1 MNESLENEIMKEFK
15 PYKLDELTKESILD
29 KQNINYVLALSNSID
44 REEELAKLQIRA
56 KELKVY
62 RQFTTMFKQ
71 YREMYIKDLK
81 SKTSNEINFT
91 NCPLQNIKCGK
102 WIADDTGVYRLDY
115 GPTLEPIKVKASS
128 IPILPIQRLV
138 NKEEQIEKVKIIF
151 LKDGEWKQIIVSRN
165 TIASKAKI
173 LQLADLGVE
182 VNEDNAKYL
191 ISYLADII
199 ELNKLEVK
207 ESTTHLGWID
217 DEFAPY
223 TEDLVYDGENNFR
236 DVYVSVCERGN
247 YNTWKTF
254 IRDLR
259 AYSKVLHFIIAT
271 SFASPLIKILG
282 INSYIVHLWGGTGVG
297 KTVALM
303 VAMSI
308 WGNPAMGKLTRS
320 LNSTQVAL
328 ARYASFIH
336 SLPFAGDELQT
347 IKNKWDSFDNLIM
360 YLTEGIDRG
369 RGQQFGGIET
379 LNTWNCNF
387 IFTGEEPITKS
398 NSGGGA
404 KNRCIEIK
412 TEEKLIQDGNIVSNF
427 VRENYG
433 FAGKDFINLI
443 KETPNLQEQYKNIFD
458 EVLKITNT
466 TDKQAMAISSIIL
479 ADKMSSE
486 HIFNDAPLKLEEIK
500 EWITKVND
508 VDISTRAYLWTVDWV
523 VQNEN
528 KFKGDYSIENWGK
541 FIDTEDGKSY
551 VYINR
556 KVYVSELEK
565 AGFDF
570 DAIKE
575 NLATKG
581 WLIKG
586 KQEYAKATRIGS
598 RIAKCVQIMLPN
610 EEEIE
615 EDAPTLLPF

>member
-1 MNESLENEIMKEFK
+1 MNESLENEIMKEFR
-15 PYKLDELTKESILD
+15 PYRIEELTKDSILD
-29 KQNINYVLALSNSID
+29 KQNIDYVLALSNNID
-44 REEELAKLQIRA
+44 REKELAKLQIRA

-62 RQFTTMFKQ
+62 RQFNTMFKQ
-71 YREMYIKDLK
+71 YREMYVKDLK
-81 SKTSNEINFT
+81 SKASNEIKFT
-91 NCPLQNIKCGK
+91 DYPLQNIKCGK
-102 WIADDTGVYRLDY
+102 WIADDTGVYKLDY
-115 GPTLEPIKVKASS
+115 SPTLESIKIKASS

-138 NKEEQIEKVKIIF
+138 NKEEQVEKVKIIF
-151 LKDGEWKQIIVSRN
+151 LKDGDWKQIVVNRN

-182 VNEDNAKYL
+182 VNEDNAKHL
-191 ISYLADII
+191 IAYLADII

-207 ESTTHLGWID
+207 ESTTHLGWIN

-223 TEDLVYDGENNFR
+223 TTNLVYDGENNFR
-236 DVYVSVCERGN
+236 DVYNAVCEKGN
-247 YNTWKTF
+247 YDTWKTY
-254 IRDLR
+254 IKNLR
-259 AYSKVLHFIIAT
+259 ANSKVLHFIIAV
-271 SFASPLIKILG
+271 SFASPLIKLLG

-297 KTVALM
+297 KTVGLM
-303 VAMSI
+303 VAMSV

-347 IKNKWDSFDNLIM
+347 IKSKWDSFDNLIM

-369 RGQQFGGIET
+369 RGQQFGGIES

-404 KNRCIEIK
+404 KNRCVEIK
-412 TEEKLIQDGNIVSNF
+412 TEEKLIQDGNAVSNF

-433 FAGKDFINLI
+433 FAGKDFINLLQNI
-443 KETPNLQEQYKNIFD
+443 TDLQEQYKQIFD
-458 EVLKITNT
+458 EVLKVTNT
-466 TDKQAMAISSIIL
+466 TDKQAMAISSILL
-479 ADKMSSE
+479 ADRLSSE
-486 HIFNDAPLKLEEIK
+486 YIFKDEALKLEDIK
-500 EWITKVND
+500 DWITKTKD
-508 VDISTRAYLWTVDWV
+508 VDISTRAYMWTVDWV

-528 KFKGDYSIENWGK
+528 KFKGDYGIENWGK
-541 FIDTEDGKSY
+541 FTDTDDGKSY

-575 NLATKG
+575 NLAAKG
-581 WLIKG
+581 WLVKG
-586 KQEYAKATRIGS
+586 KQEYAKATRIGT

-615 EDAPTLLPF
+615 EEKPTILPF

>member
-1 MNESLENEIMKEFK
+1 MNESLENEILKEFK
-15 PYKLDELTKESILD
+15 PYKVEELTKESILNDTVMDYLIALPNSTD
-29 KQNINYVLALSNSID
+29 KTREIEALRSKAQQLRVL
-44 REEELAKLQIRA
+44 RA
-56 KELKVY
+56 FNNV
-62 RQFTTMFKQ
+62 FKQ
-71 YREMYIKDLK
+71 KNQDYIQNLK
-81 SKTSNEINFT
+81 AQGGNTTNFT
-91 NCPLQNIKCGK
+91 DCPYEKLKCGQ
-102 WIADDTGVYRLDY
+102 WIADDTGVYKLDY
-115 GPTLEPIKVKASS
+115 SPTLEPIKIKASP

-138 NKEEQIEKVKIIF
+138 NKEEQMEKVKIAF
-151 LKDGEWKQIIVSRN
+151 FKDTKWKQIIVNRN
-165 TIASKAKI
+165 TVASKAKI

-182 VNEDNAKYL
+182 VNEDNAKHL
-191 ISYLADII
+191 ISYLSDVI
-199 ELNKLEVK
+199 ELNNLEVK

-223 TEDLVYDGENNFR
+223 TTDLVYDGENNFR
-236 DVYVSVCERGN
+236 DVYSSVCEKGT
-247 YNTWKTF
+247 YDAWKNF
-254 IRDLR
+254 IKDLR
-259 AYSKVLHFIIAT
+259 KNSKVLHFIIAA
-271 SFASPLIKILG
+271 SFASPLVKLLG

-297 KTVALM
+297 KTVGLM
-303 VAMSI
+303 VAMSV

-336 SLPFAGDELQT
+336 SIPFAGDELQT
-347 IKNKWDSFDNLIM
+347 IKSKWDSFDNLIM

-369 RGQQFGGIET
+369 RGQQFGGIEQV
-379 LNTWNCNF
+379 NTWNCNF

-412 TEEKLIQDGNIVSNF
+412 TEEKLIEDGNKVSNF

-433 FAGKDFINLI
+433 FAGKDFINYI
-443 KETPNLQEQYKNIFD
+443 KEIPDLQEQYKNIFN
-458 EVLKITNT
+458 EVLKVSNT
-466 TDKQAMAISSIIL
+466 TDKQAMAIASILL
-479 ADKMSSE
+479 ADRLSSN
-486 HIFNDAPLKLEEIK
+486 HIFNDMPLEINDIK
-500 EWITKVND
+500 KWITKTND

-528 KFKGDYSIENWGK
+528 KFKEDYGIEHWGK
-541 FIDTEDGKSY
+541 FKDTEDGKSY

-556 KVYVSELEK
+556 KVYINELEK

-581 WLIKG
+581 WLIRG
-586 KQEYAKATRIGS
+586 KNEYAKATRIGS
-598 RIAKCVQIMLPN
+598 KIAKCVQIMLPN

-615 EDAPTLLPF
+615 EETCTILPF

>member
-1 MNESLENEIMKEFK
+1 
-15 PYKLDELTKESILD
+15 
-29 KQNINYVLALSNSID
+29 
-44 REEELAKLQIRA
+44 
-56 KELKVY
+56 
-62 RQFTTMFKQ
+62 
-71 YREMYIKDLK
+71 
-81 SKTSNEINFT
+81 
-91 NCPLQNIKCGK
+91 
-102 WIADDTGVYRLDY
+102 
-115 GPTLEPIKVKASS
+115 
-128 IPILPIQRLV
+128 
-138 NKEEQIEKVKIIF
+138 
-151 LKDGEWKQIIVSRN
+151 
-165 TIASKAKI
+165 
-173 LQLADLGVE
+173 
-182 VNEDNAKYL
+182 
-191 ISYLADII
+191 
-199 ELNKLEVK
+199 
-207 ESTTHLGWID
+207 
-217 DEFAPY
+217 
-223 TEDLVYDGENNFR
+223 
-236 DVYVSVCERGN
+236 
-247 YNTWKTF
+247 
-254 IRDLR
+254 
-259 AYSKVLHFIIAT
+259 
-271 SFASPLIKILG
+271 
-282 INSYIVHLWGGTGVG
+282 
-297 KTVALM
+297 
-303 VAMSI
+303 
-308 WGNPAMGKLTRS
+308 MGKLTRS

-565 AGFDF
+565 AG
-570 DAIKE
+570 
-575 NLATKG
+575 
-581 WLIKG
+581 LILM
-586 KQEYAKATRIGS
+586 Q
-598 RIAKCVQIMLPN
+598 
-610 EEEIE
+610 
-615 EDAPTLLPF
+615 